1 MDSNKDMANHL
12 KVILHKAILH
22 SKDMDN
28 QLISNHLK
36 DILLKDNQC
45 ILPKDKVCQV

>member
-12 KVILHKAILH
+12 KVILHSKA
-22 SKDMDN
+22 MDN

-36 DILLKDNQC
+36 DILLKVNQC
-45 ILPKDKVCQV
+45 ILPKVKACQV